1 MTMGLGWSSR
11 DDEMS
16 QRVSGSTRSFSFI
29 SKAKAMGANALLGAF
44 MTNSGRFD
52 ESLSDLKVEKMEG
65 GEVECSLR
73 VTKPLENAYE
83 TLHGGAIC
91 TIVDVVGTMA
101 ILSLDVTKP
110 GVSVDLNVS
119 FVSAAK
125 SGENVVIKGTCHKLG
140 RKLGFTEVR
149 IESED
154 GKLIATGRH
163 TKAFR

>member
-1 MTMGLGWSSR
+1 MFEIQSLVPTRHSNTRTQYCTSR
-11 DDEMS
+11 TGTLQID
-16 QRVSGSTRSFSFI
+16 
-29 SKAKAMGANALLGAF
+29 
-44 MTNSGRFD
+44 
-52 ESLSDLKVEKMEG
+52 
-65 GEVECSLR
+65 
-73 VTKPLENAYE
+73 KPLENAYN

-125 SGENVVIKGTCHKLG
+125 SGERVVIKGTCHKLG

-154 GKLIATGRH
+154 GTLVATGRH

>member
-1 MTMGLGWSSR
+1 M
-11 DDEMS
+11 
-16 QRVSGSTRSFSFI
+16 
-29 SKAKAMGANALLGAF
+29 
-44 MTNSGRFD
+44 
-52 ESLSDLKVEKMEG
+52 
-65 GEVECSLR
+65 
-73 VTKPLENAYE
+73 
-83 TLHGGAIC
+83 HGGAIC

-125 SGENVVIKGTCHKLG
+125 SGEQVLIKGTCHKLG

-163 TKAFR
+163 TKAFPG

>member
-1 MTMGLGWSSR
+1 MFEIQSLVPRHSN
-11 DDEMS
+11 
-16 QRVSGSTRSFSFI
+16 TRTQYCTVRTGTLQI
-29 SKAKAMGANALLGAF
+29 
-44 MTNSGRFD
+44 D
-52 ESLSDLKVEKMEG
+52 
-65 GEVECSLR
+65 
-73 VTKPLENAYE
+73 KPLENAYN

-125 SGENVVIKGTCHKLG
+125 SGETVVIKGTCHKLG

-154 GKLIATGRH
+154 GTLVATGRH